1 MRVRFD
7 EDARRE
13 YLDAM
18 VFYSGSGE
26 KIGVKFADAVEL
38 AIAKI
43 DSEPH
48 RFREIEG
55 GHLTLSGDKI
65 PLLDSLQSL
74 APRQSCA
81 RARRAFLQLFE
92 RQFHC
97 PLPAPRLYHNV
108 L

>member
-1 MRVRFD
+1 MRLRFD

-43 DSEPH
+43 GSEPH
-48 RFREIEG
+48 RFREIEAG
-55 GHLTLSGDKI
+55 VRRCRVTRFPYSILYNVAEGEILILAVKHDRRSPDYWRYR
-65 PLLDSLQSL
+65 LD
-74 APRQSCA
+74 R
-81 RARRAFLQLFE
+81 
-92 RQFHC
+92 
-97 PLPAPRLYHNV
+97 
-108 L
+108 